1 MYIFSTVTFSVH
13 VNMMLYVCSLFMCQN
28 QINPDHRRVY
38 FRKSLIKTG
47 RVKCCRSPSLP
58 YPSRRFTMR
67 WVNQMSW
74 SWSAAVL
81 ALTVSLPRL
90 QPSSFGSLA
99 LTEGALANHGLS
111 RVVYSGPH
119 LQRETFTAQNRCA
132 PHQIFILRSMLL
144 FKSSIFN
151 QQMSAD
157 CVCVCV
163 EGVKVDLMM
172 YFRSGILMMMMMV
185 MCFPGLK
192 SWRFCCCVIMRLW
205 ATWPVHPCS
214 LCVSSAPGLTY
225 DTHAEISFSPEHHH
239 IQSGFLLLWC
249 LRVVI
254 GWCMG
259 IELGRDVSEMSP

>member
-1 MYIFSTVTFSVH
+1 
-13 VNMMLYVCSLFMCQN
+13 MCLN
-28 QINPDHRRVY
+28 QISPDYHRVY

-58 YPSRRFTMR
+58 YQSRRFTMR
-67 WVNQMSW
+67 WVNRMSW

-157 CVCVCV
+157 CVCVLG
-163 EGVKVDLMM
+163 GVKVDLMM
-172 YFRSGILMMMMMV
+172 YFRRS
-185 MCFPGLK
+185 LK
-192 SWRFCCCVIMRLW
+192 WYSDDDGHVFSRFEV
-205 ATWPVHPCS
+205 
-214 LCVSSAPGLTY
+214 LT
-225 DTHAEISFSPEHHH
+225 
-239 IQSGFLLLWC
+239 FLLLCYNAALSYMTSSSLQSLCQLSSRFDIWHT
-249 LRVVI
+249 LKSVLALKTTTFNQVLFYYDAW
-254 GWCMG
+254 GLW
-259 IELGRDVSEMSP
+259 